1 MWSTSGLRTDNGS
14 AAGIAALEAG
24 FLRCES
30 DHLTEFAGLSVPM
43 QGLYSRTRLC
53 CHTVAKGLRR
63 LAWAVVGSRRAVF
76 VIGWRRQQG
85 LQRACRGLQVEPL
98 LHFTP
103 GADER

>member
-53 CHTVAKGLRR
+53 CHTVTKGLRR

-85 LQRACRGLQVEPL
+85 LQRACRRLQVDPL